1 MAVPNGNVV
10 VGNKTIENLQS
21 NIAVSPIDPTGMI
34 AGDMATGTL
43 HYITD
48 FTAFDSHQSSDQNM
62 GTGNFLALS
71 ISNTD
76 GYAMTIIS
84 NAANPV
90 GYQNSNIMVFK
101 IFDKSS
107 NIIIRFEKDNKV
119 AALFSIDLNSLIL
132 ENS

>member
-1 MAVPNGNVV
+1 MTVPNGNVV

-21 NIAVSPIDPTGMI
+21 NIAVSPIDPTGMM
-34 AGDMATGTL
+34 AGDMVTGIL

-71 ISNTD
+71 IANTD
-76 GYAMTIIS
+76 GYEMIID
-84 NAANPV
+84 NTFNPI

-101 IFDKSS
+101 IFDKSK
-107 NIIIRFEKDNKV
+107 NLIITFKKDNKV
-119 AALFSIDLNSLIL
+119 AALFSIALNSLIL

>member
-1 MAVPNGNVV
+1 MTVPNGNVV

-43 HYITD
+43 HYITG

-62 GTGNFLALS
+62 DSGNFLALS

-76 GYAMTIIS
+76 GYEMIIN
-84 NAANPV
+84 NAFNPI

-101 IFDKSS
+101 IFDKSK
-107 NIIIRFEKDNKV
+107 NITITFKKDNKV
-119 AALFSIDLNSLIL
+119 VALFSIDLNSLIL

>member
-1 MAVPNGNVV
+1 MTVPNGNVV

-21 NIAVSPIDPTGMI
+21 NIAVSPIDPTGMM
-34 AGDMATGTL
+34 AGDMVTGTL

-76 GYAMTIIS
+76 GYTRIIDDTTNPLGYK
-84 NAANPV
+84 NAD
-90 GYQNSNIMVFK
+90 IMIFK
-101 IFDKSS
+101 IFDTTR
-107 NIIIRFEKDNKV
+107 NIIIKFKKDDQVVK
-119 AALFSIDLNSLIL
+119 LFSIDLNSLIL
-132 ENS
+132 ENF